1 MIVYHGSTE
10 KIENP
15 KVEFSKKYLDFG
27 RGFYIT
33 TYKQQ
38 AEKWAKRRGMRN
50 KLKAVVNVYEFPE
63 KLNEYNIMNF
73 KADDELWLN
82 FVCDCRKGKEIY
94 KQYDAVIGSVA
105 DDDVFKSI
113 DMYFKGI
120 WDEKRTLNEIRYYKM
135 NNQICLIS
143 QKLIDNKLKFIK
155 SYEVK

>member
-10 KIENP
+10 IISNP

-27 RGFYIT
+27 RGFYLT

-38 AEKWAKRRGMRN
+38 AEKWARRRSMRN
-50 KLKAVVNVYEFPE
+50 KSRAVVNVYELVE
-63 KLNEYNIMNF
+63 VLNQYNIMNF
-73 KADDELWLN
+73 KKDDDLWLN
-82 FVCDCRKGKEIY
+82 FVCDCRKGKDIY

-105 DDDVFKSI
+105 DDDVFRSI

-120 WDEKRTLNEIRYYKM
+120 WDEKRTLEEIRYYKM

-143 QKLIDNKLKFIK
+143 QKLIDNELKFIE
-155 SYEVK
+155 SYEV

>member
-1 MIVYHGSTE
+1 
-10 KIENP
+10 
-15 KVEFSKKYLDFG
+15 
-27 RGFYIT
+27 
-33 TYKQQ
+33 
-38 AEKWAKRRGMRN
+38 MRN
-50 KLKAVVNVYEFPE
+50 MLKAVVNVYELSE

-73 KADDELWLN
+73 KVDDELWLN

-143 QKLIDNKLKFIK
+143 QKLIDNELKFIK